1 MASYRQP
8 FEGHANYG
16 TTWFAVASAT
26 EQHFT
31 SEDYGLTCAVSAPV
45 GMGNLLFIGGASY
58 QKITYELLQNFGI
71 VGVSWRGLDQCQRR
85 RGRLAR
91 RHRLRNPA
99 IRAARHADLQFGHR
113 LRP

>member
-1 MASYRQP
+1 MERFSVMARLTEQVRCMGSYRQP

-16 TTWFAVASAT
+16 QWFASASAT

-58 QKITYELLQNFGI
+58 QTINYELLQNLTRLRRGS
-71 VGVSWRGLDQCQRR
+71 GVNGCQR
-85 RGRLAR
+85 
-91 RHRLRNPA
+91 
-99 IRAARHADLQFGHR
+99 
-113 LRP
+113 